1 MTIRISIIFTE
12 TNKKMNKILLFSYLL
27 ASLGLNGQTDLAQN
41 PLLQKSTL
49 QYQAPRFDLIKD
61 EHFKPAFDES
71 MKRHDAEIDQ
81 IINNKEKPSFKNTV
95 VAMEVSGQ
103 DMARATG
110 VFYNLTSSNT
120 NPNLQKIEEEYAPIF
135 SAHNDKIYLS
145 SKLYNRFKAI
155 DKKAIK
161 GEDLRLLNYYIQ
173 QFELAGA
180 SLSEDVKEKM
190 KKINED
196 ISTLSTQYS
205 NRLLTARKNAAL
217 ILDSEAELDG
227 LSQEEKDA
235 AKAAAKAAGREG
247 KYMIQVINT
256 TQQPMLASLKNRSTR
271 EKLFQASWTR
281 AEKNDSGDTRAI
293 LEKLAKLRLAKANLM
308 GKRSFAEW
316 RLQDQMAGTPEKA
329 LNLLATLAKPA
340 VLAAK
345 EEAKVIQ
352 ALIDKQGGNFK
363 LEAWDWDFYAEQVRK
378 EKYDLDEGTIKP
390 YFEIKTV
397 LEKGV
402 FYAAEK
408 MYGITFKIR
417 TDLPV
422 YHPDVVTY
430 EVFDKDKKSLAIYYL
445 DFYTRDNKS
454 GGAWMNNFVSQSHI
468 LGQKPVIVNVFNYI
482 KPADGNASLIN
493 FDDVTTMYHEFGHT
507 LHGLFA
513 NQKYTTLSGTAVPR
527 DYVEFPSQINEHAA
541 LDPDILKNYA
551 IHYKTK
557 EVIPNSLIEK
567 IKKADHFNKGYSVT
581 EILAAATL
589 DLAWHGVEN
598 DKDFKPTLEFENSA
612 LAKYNLLVNEVPT
625 RYHSPYFLHIWANG
639 YSAGYY
645 AYTWSKTLDYNVYD
659 WMKANGGMS
668 RANSERFR
676 KYILSVGNSVDLNKA
691 FETMVGH
698 KMKVEP
704 YLKNSGFQKQQN

>member
-1 MTIRISIIFTE
+1 
-12 TNKKMNKILLFSYLL
+12 MNKILLFSYLL
-27 ASLGLNGQTDLAQN
+27 ASLGLQGQIDIAQN

-71 MKRHDAEIDQ
+71 MKRHDAEIDK
-81 IINNKEKPSFKNTV
+81 IIHNKEKPSFKNTV
-95 VAMEVSGQ
+95 VAMEISGQ

-155 DKKAIK
+155 DKKVIK

-180 SLSEDVKEKM
+180 SLSEDLKEKM

-340 VLAAK
+340 VAAAK
-345 EEAKVIQ
+345 EEATVIQ

-454 GGAWMNNFVSQSHI
+454 GGAWMNNFVSQSHV

-541 LDPDILKNYA
+541 LDPNILKNYA

-557 EVIPNSLIEK
+557 EVIPNALIDK

-589 DLAWHGVEN
+589 DLAWHGLEN

-612 LAKYNLLVNEVPT
+612 LAKYNLLVKEVPT

-676 KYILSVGNSVDLNKA
+676 KHILSVGNSVDLNKA

-704 YLKNSGFQKQQN
+704 YLKNSGFQKQSN

>member
-1 MTIRISIIFTE
+1 
-12 TNKKMNKILLFSYLL
+12 MNKILLFSYLL
-27 ASLGLNGQTDLAQN
+27 ASFGLYSQMDIAQN

-71 MKRHDAEIDQ
+71 MKRHNAEIDK

-95 VAMEVSGQ
+95 VAMEISGQ

-120 NPNLQKIEEEYAPIF
+120 NPTLQKIEEEYAPIF

-155 DKKAIK
+155 DKKTLK

-173 QFELAGA
+173 QFEMAGA
-180 SLSEDVKEKM
+180 NLSEDAKEKM

-217 ILDSEAELDG
+217 ILETEAELDG
-227 LSQEEKDA
+227 LSQEDKDA
-235 AKAAAKAAGREG
+235 AKAAAKAAGKEG

-281 AEKNDSGDTRAI
+281 AEKNDSGDTRSI
-293 LEKLAKLRLAKANLM
+293 LEQLAKLRLAKANLM

-345 EEAKVIQ
+345 EEAKLIQ

-408 MYGITFKIR
+408 MYGITFKVR

-541 LDPDILKNYA
+541 LDPSILKKYA

-557 EVIPNSLIEK
+557 EVIPNALIDK
-567 IKKADHFNKGYSVT
+567 IKRADHFNKGYSVT
-581 EILAAATL
+581 ELLAAATL
-589 DLAWHGVEN
+589 DLAWHGVESEM
-598 DKDFKPTLEFENSA
+598 DFKPTLEFENSA
-612 LAKYNLLVNEVPT
+612 LAKYNLLVKEVPT

-676 KYILSVGNSVDLNKA
+676 KHILSVGNSVDLNKA

-698 KMKVEP
+698 KMRVEP
-704 YLKNSGFQKQQN
+704 YLKNSGFLKQ

>member
-1 MTIRISIIFTE
+1 
-12 TNKKMNKILLFSYLL
+12 MNKILLFSYLL
-27 ASLGLNGQTDLAQN
+27 ATLGLHGQIDIAQN

-71 MKRHDAEIDQ
+71 MKRHDAEIDK
-81 IINNKEKPSFKNTV
+81 ISNNKEKPSFKNTV
-95 VAMEVSGQ
+95 VAMEISGQ

-155 DKKAIK
+155 DKKVIK

-180 SLSEDVKEKM
+180 SLSEDLKEKM

-293 LEKLAKLRLAKANLM
+293 LEKLAKLRLAKANIM

-329 LNLLATLAKPA
+329 LNLLATLAEPA
-340 VLAAK
+340 VTAAK

-390 YFEIKTV
+390 YFESKPV
-397 LEKGV
+397 LEQGV
-402 FYAAEK
+402 LYAAEK
-408 MYGITFKIR
+408 MYGITF
-417 TDLPV
+417 
-422 YHPDVVTY
+422 
-430 EVFDKDKKSLAIYYL
+430 
-445 DFYTRDNKS
+445 
-454 GGAWMNNFVSQSHI
+454 
-468 LGQKPVIVNVFNYI
+468 
-482 KPADGNASLIN
+482 
-493 FDDVTTMYHEFGHT
+493 GH
-507 LHGLFA
+507 L
-513 NQKYTTLSGTAVPR
+513 
-527 DYVEFPSQINEHAA
+527 
-541 LDPDILKNYA
+541 
-551 IHYKTK
+551 
-557 EVIPNSLIEK
+557 
-567 IKKADHFNKGYSVT
+567 
-581 EILAAATL
+581 
-589 DLAWHGVEN
+589 
-598 DKDFKPTLEFENSA
+598 
-612 LAKYNLLVNEVPT
+612 
-625 RYHSPYFLHIWANG
+625 
-639 YSAGYY
+639 
-645 AYTWSKTLDYNVYD
+645 
-659 WMKANGGMS
+659 
-668 RANSERFR
+668 
-676 KYILSVGNSVDLNKA
+676 
-691 FETMVGH
+691 
-698 KMKVEP
+698 
-704 YLKNSGFQKQQN
+704 

>member
-1 MTIRISIIFTE
+1 
-12 TNKKMNKILLFSYLL
+12 MNKILLFSYLL
-27 ASLGLNGQTDLAQN
+27 ASLGLHGQIDIAQN

-71 MKRHDAEIDQ
+71 MKRHDAEIDK

-95 VAMEVSGQ
+95 VAMEISGQ

-155 DKKAIK
+155 DKKVIK

-180 SLSEDVKEKM
+180 SLSEDLKEKM

-293 LEKLAKLRLAKANLM
+293 LEKLAKLRLAKANIM

-329 LNLLATLAKPA
+329 LNLLATLAEPA
-340 VLAAK
+340 VTAAK

-454 GGAWMNNFVSQSHI
+454 GGAWMNNFVSQSHV

-541 LDPDILKNYA
+541 LDPNILKNYA

-557 EVIPNSLIEK
+557 EVIPNALIDK

-612 LAKYNLLVNEVPT
+612 LAKYNLLVKEVPT

-676 KYILSVGNSVDLNKA
+676 KHILSVGNSVDLNKA

-704 YLKNSGFQKQQN
+704 YLKNSGFQKQSN